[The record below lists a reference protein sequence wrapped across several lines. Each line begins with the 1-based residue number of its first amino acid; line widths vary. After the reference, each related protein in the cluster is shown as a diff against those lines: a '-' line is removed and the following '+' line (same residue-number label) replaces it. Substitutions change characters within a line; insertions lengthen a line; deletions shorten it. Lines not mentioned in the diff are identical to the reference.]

1 MIKYVAGIIRYSLLM
16 KLLLQLPLLG
26 IILIIFNVIMFQ
38 NPLSL
43 QPDAAPVFSM
53 PLPSGV
59 AWNPTVSDLLII
71 AGVVLLYLELFKAT
85 RTSVGAIIEHILSL
99 FVFLVFLIEFIVF
112 APAANST
119 CVVLMLLALLD
130 VVGGFTISI
139 STARRDMS
147 FG

>member
-1 MIKYVAGIIRYSLLM
+1 MRY
-16 KLLLQLPLLG
+16 LLQIPLLA
-26 IILIIFNVIMFQ
+26 IVLVIFNAIML
-38 NPLSL
+38 NDPLSL
-43 QPDAAPVFSM
+43 RADAAPVFAL
-53 PLPSGV
+53 PLPSDV
-59 AWNPTVSDLLII
+59 SWTPNPSDLLII
-71 AGVVLLYLELFKAT
+71 AGVILLYLELFKAT
-85 RTSVGAIIEHILSL
+85 RTSVGAIVEHVLSL

-119 CVVLMLLALLD
+119 CVILMLLSLLD